1 MPVDVEH
8 RRLLGAGLDTTTRH
22 RGDPVAGL
30 ARVGEQPDLAADRL
44 HLRRPVQTQHPPQRD
59 RVDPCRALRAG
70 LAQQGAEHALAQHRI
85 QRVEPVRQP
94 SVGGVRGL
102 EQPGRR
108 QRGHRQQQP
117 RQRRPRTPGEHRR
130 CRRDQPEPR
139 QRALGRTRC
148 RIGQHR
154 HHSVRRTSA
163 SVCDRRSRN
172 RCRAILLGSH
182 LDLDLALDLDLRFRP
197 AVSIRTCWGA
207 RLLGVSVALSALR
220 TLPSDTPVAAAMAR

>member
-30 ARVGEQPDLAADRL
+30 AGLGEQPDLAADRL
-44 HLRRPVQTQHPPQRD
+44 DLRRPVQTQHPPQRD
-59 RVDPCRALRAG
+59 RVDPGRALRAG

-94 SVGGVRGL
+94 TVDGVRGVSSS
-102 EQPGRR
+102 PVPASAGNASNSPAN
-108 QRGHRQQQP
+108 GA
-117 RQRRPRTPGEHRR
+117 
-130 CRRDQPEPR
+130 
-139 QRALGRTRC
+139 RAHPVNTGGAAGISPNRANARSAATRC

-154 HHSVRRTSA
+154 HHSLHRSSA

-172 RCRAILLGSH
+172 RCRAILLGAH
-182 LDLDLALDLDLRFRP
+182 LDLNLGLDRASAVP
-197 AVSIRTCWGA
+197 AAGEHQNP
-207 RLLGVSVALSALR
+207 LGRQAPR
-220 TLPSDTPVAAAMAR
+220 CRCP